1 MPMLIIKLYFEKNK
15 EPADQVK
22 KKKTSK
28 KEKEGKSDFQEHN
41 IRYYPSLDKCTD
53 LFKRALKKIVD
64 STNHINNLET
74 NLMPFMK
81 FDDRPNFP
89 IDMTNPWIVEADKE
103 ITQMC
108 QENIVYPT
116 ELLNSYKK
124 YEHLLNVDRKK
135 LIQELFDGEEKK
147 PLDEIRELVK
157 LYDVSEQEINN
168 LSNDTIDSTLFR
180 IEVGEIKQ

>member
-1 MPMLIIKLYFEKNK
+1 
-15 EPADQVK
+15 
-22 KKKTSK
+22 
-28 KEKEGKSDFQEHN
+28 
-41 IRYYPSLDKCTD
+41 
-53 LFKRALKKIVD
+53 
-64 STNHINNLET
+64 
-74 NLMPFMK
+74 MPFMK